1 MTSAGHPAAFVHALL
16 AGLLLVWPAQP
27 ALANGTADPVEH
39 VVVVWL
45 KSPGNAEH
53 RRRIID
59 ESEVLRRIPGVIGL
73 RIGEMIPSERS
84 IVDSTFDVALIV
96 SFIDRAALDTYLTH
110 PVHVELVENT
120 LKPLVE
126 KIRVYDFQ

>member
-1 MTSAGHPAAFVHALL
+1 LL
-16 AGLLLVWPAQP
+16 AWLLLVWLAQP
-27 ALANGTADPVEH
+27 VLANGTGDPVEH

-45 KSPGNAEH
+45 KSPGNTEH

-59 ESEVLRRIPGVIGL
+59 ESEVLRRIPGVIDL
-73 RIGEMIPSERS
+73 RVGEMIPSERS

-96 SFIDRAALDTYLTH
+96 SFIDRAALDTYLAH
-110 PVHVELVENT
+110 PVHVELVGKT

-126 KIRVYDFQ
+126 RIRVFDFQ